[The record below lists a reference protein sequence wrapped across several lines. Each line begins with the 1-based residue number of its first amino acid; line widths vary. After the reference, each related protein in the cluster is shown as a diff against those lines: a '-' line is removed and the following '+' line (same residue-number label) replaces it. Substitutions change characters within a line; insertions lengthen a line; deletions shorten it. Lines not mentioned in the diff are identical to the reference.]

1 MDHLRPTIRPHVSRG
16 LASSLLLALWLLAAG
31 LPGARALAA
40 LFPPEPDRELLVML
54 PGGGEAI
61 LPTWRTGHAPGG
73 LRQFSLDDLLR
84 LEGLLADVDG
94 PAWTLQAR
102 GHRVRVVE
110 GLRFVELDGT
120 LLSLDQAPVAGP
132 DGLLVELEL
141 LRRLLALGLL
151 QGRLDEARDE
161 LVLQPLPVAL
171 ERETVPGGEL
181 LRLRL
186 PEIPVFESVPGAGR
200 LELRLPDLDE
210 LAELEDPA
218 RLKPGGDPLIRGLT
232 ARRDGGEW
240 VLALALS
247 SQAELVDVEEV
258 EALGEIQVLLRRRGA
273 VVVAEPLREPAPEEQ
288 APEPVLTGLTG
299 LREELTR
306 IVIDAGHGGH
316 DPGAV
321 SRWGKSEKDMTLAI
335 ALELRERLKRELPG
349 VDVLLTRER
358 DEYLPLGER
367 TRRANQA
374 RGQLFVSIHI
384 NAAKDRR
391 ARGHEVFFLRPGM
404 NEHARQVALRENSQ
418 LDFEGPDARGERP
431 PEDWILASMAQSG
444 WAEESRGVA
453 QLISRH
459 LGRITEHRRRP
470 VQQAG
475 FQVLV
480 GASMPS
486 VLVECGF
493 LTNGEDHRQLASG
506 EGQRA
511 LAQALAAGLKEL
523 HALSVGRP

>member
-1 MDHLRPTIRPHVSRG
+1 MDHLRPATRPPVTRG
-16 LASSLLLALWLLAAG
+16 SAPVLLLVLWLLAAAQ
-31 LPGARALAA
+31 PGARALAV
-40 LFPPEPDRELLVML
+40 LSPPEPDRELLVTL

-61 LPTWRTGHAPGG
+61 LPTWRTGRAPGG

-110 GLRFVELDGT
+110 GLRFVEVDGT
-120 LLSLDQAPVAGP
+120 LLSLDQAPVNGP

-141 LRRLLALGLL
+141 LRRLLASGLL
-151 QGRLDEARDE
+151 QGRLDEGRDE
-161 LVLQPLPVAL
+161 LALQPLPVAL

-200 LELRLPDLDE
+200 LDLRLPDLDE
-210 LAELEDPA
+210 LAGLEDPA

-240 VLALALS
+240 VLGLALS

-273 VVVAEPLREPAPEEQ
+273 VVAAGPLHEPAPEEE
-288 APEPVLTGLTG
+288 APAPALTG

-321 SRWGKSEKDMTLAI
+321 SRWGKSEKDLTLAI
-335 ALELRERLKRELPG
+335 ALELRERLRRELPG

-374 RGQLFVSIHI
+374 QGQLFVSIHI

-418 LDFEGPDARGERP
+418 LDFEGPDAQGERP

-453 QLISRH
+453 QLLSRH
-459 LGRITEHRRRP
+459 LGRITERRRRP

-480 GASMPS
+480 GASMPA

-523 HALSVGRP
+523 HALSAGQP